1 MIIYERSSIYI
12 YIFTIVLNFKNINI
26 LKIFYKYPDSNVFSQ
41 LILIIFFYILIF
53 KLLFQIT
60 TQYIIIIL
68 FLKIFFILKISLY

>member
-68 FLKIFFILKISLY
+68 FFKNVLF